1 MDPTT
6 HNRLRVR
13 QMHRFALA
21 GVVLALVATLIMAV
35 LGVSGT
41 AGAAIFFLLSAFG
54 FVVAA
59 LIGFGL
65 AIVDEFR
72 RHPVALKRAG
82 IAIFYF
88 AAAAVCIVATV
99 GAASG
104 VS

>member
-1 MDPTT
+1 MEPTT
-6 HNRLRVR
+6 HNRLRLR
-13 QMHRFALA
+13 QMHRVALA
-21 GVVLALVATLIMAV
+21 GVVLALVATLTTAL

-41 AGAAIFFLLSAFG
+41 AGAAVFFLLSAFG

-65 AIVDEFR
+65 AILDEFR

-82 IAIFYF
+82 VALFYF

-104 VS
+104 VT